1 MQQQQELDGQ
11 TLNEHASNEE
21 KGGLD
26 VYDEVRHRN
35 GSDDQLCDAH
45 HEMAQ
50 CADRIAVAAADAAY
64 WLEAQG
70 DRLPIAL
77 AELRIRV
84 REYRKRQDRADR
96 LHAEWEQVMGVER

>member
-1 MQQQQELDGQ
+1 MTPVELKRLITNADSVRAQ
-11 TLNEHASNEE
+11 PALHAVEAE
-21 KGGLD
+21 PDTARL
-26 VYDEVRHRN
+26 
-35 GSDDQLCDAH
+35 DDQLCDAH